1 MPTTWKRQENLN
13 FPKCYYKFTAEDLEV
28 KQLVEYRVEDIPE
41 HRYVEAVDFMIK
53 HFVPYEPKLIAR
65 NGKDDPLVIE
75 DYYNK
80 YMNGIKQKVSVGCF
94 KAGSNEFIGV
104 NILEVVGRNDGSG
117 YFEVT
122 IFHVFFSRI

>member
-1 MPTTWKRQENLN
+1 MSTTWKRPESLD
-13 FPKCYYKFTAEDLEV
+13 FPKCYYKFQAVDSDDV
-28 KQLVEYRVEDIPE
+28 NQLVEYRVEDIPE

-53 HFVPYEPKLIAR
+53 YFVPFEPKLISR

-80 YMNGIKQKVSVGCF
+80 FMYGIKQKISVGCF

-104 NILEVVGRNDGSG
+104 NIMEVLGRNVEKDS
-117 YFEVT
+117 FKVT
-122 IFHVFFSRI
+122 F